1 MLVLR
6 VLVLAHVLGLGA
18 CAEEPPPGRVV
29 TFPSSRVGAEARVLR
44 EQIAR
49 FMREHPDIVVV
60 QQRTP
65 DAADQRHQ
73 LYVQWLNARA
83 SDPDVLQLDVVWTPE
98 FAAAEWLLPLTRF
111 APDTDDFFPA
121 TLEASRYRGE
131 QCALPWFADVGM
143 LYYRT
148 DVLAKPPAS
157 QGELVA
163 AAQKAQQAGMKYGL
177 VWQGARYEGLVTVF
191 SEYLAAHGGAIL
203 DRHGRAALRGAA
215 ARAALESMHAALGVQ
230 AIVPRTV
237 LSWQEEHS
245 RFAFQNGHALF
256 MRNWPYAYAIM
267 QEEGSQVSGRFAVSA
282 IPPAPGGRPA
292 STLGGSQLAINA
304 RSDQP
309 EAAYE
314 LIQYLTAPA
323 QMLERARVVGQF
335 PTRRS
340 LYATPE
346 LADALAMD
354 PAQVRS
360 IIENAVV
367 RPVTP
372 VYAELSDI
380 LQVHLHR
387 CLSDQ
392 ESVDEALRRASD
404 EIDALLVRV
413 GLAHGTRAAGAR
425 DG

>member
-1 MLVLR
+1 MALVWFAAG
-6 VLVLAHVLGLGA
+6 VFA
-18 CAEEPPPGRVV
+18 CSEDVPRARVV
-29 TFPSSRVGAEARVLR
+29 TFPGSSVGAEARVLQ

-83 SDPDVLQLDVVWTPE
+83 RDPDVLQLDVVWTPE
-98 FAAAEWLLPLTRF
+98 FAAAGWLLPLTRF
-111 APDTDDFFPA
+111 APDTRDFFAA
-121 TLEASRYRGE
+121 TLEASRYRGPLY
-131 QCALPWFADVGM
+131 ALPWFVDVGM

-148 DVLAKPPAS
+148 DVLSGPPETQA
-157 QGELVA
+157 ELVA
-163 AAQKAQQAGMKYGL
+163 HAQRAQRAGMRSGL
-177 VWQGARYEGLVTVF
+177 VWQGARYEGLVAVF
-191 SEYLAAHGGAIL
+191 SEYLAAHGGEIL
-203 DRHGRAALRGAA
+203 DREGRAALRTRP
-215 ARAALESMHAALGVQ
+215 ARAALEAMHAALYGQ
-230 AIVPRTV
+230 GIVPRAV
-237 LSWQEEHS
+237 LSWQEEHA
-245 RFAFQNGHALF
+245 RFAFQNGQALF
-256 MRNWPYAYAIM
+256 MRNWPYAYAVM
-267 QEEGSQVSGRFAVSA
+267 QQPGSQVAGRFAVSA
-282 IPPAPGGRPA
+282 LPPAPAGRSA

-304 RSDQP
+304 RSDAP
-309 EAAYE
+309 EAAYA
-314 LIQYLTAPA
+314 LIAFLTAPA

-335 PTRRS
+335 PPRRS

-346 LADALAMD
+346 LERALAIP
-354 PAQVRS
+354 PARVQR
-360 IIENAVV
+360 IIDSAIV

-387 CLSDQ
+387 CLSNQ
-392 ESVDEALRRASD
+392 ESVDEALLRANR

-413 GLAHGTRAAGAR
+413 GLARSSELRGNH